1 MGIGLPKFW
10 CRCWLAG
17 TLFVLAEGFPE
28 AVEVVDLVAGM
39 ALEDAMLCAMFPL
52 AGIDL
57 SPAGLV
63 TGEVAVGGLG
73 VLSDVGL
80 PPPEVVLPFLLR
92 VLGCLLAVKMPI

>member
-1 MGIGLPKFW
+1 M
-10 CRCWLAG
+10 AG

-80 PPPEVVLPFLLR
+80 PPPEVGLPFLLR
-92 VLGCLLAVKMPI
+92 VLGCLLVVTMPI

>member
-1 MGIGLPKFW
+1 M
-10 CRCWLAG
+10 AG

-52 AGIDL
+52 AGID
-57 SPAGLV
+57 PAGLV

>member
-1 MGIGLPKFW
+1 M
-10 CRCWLAG
+10 
-17 TLFVLAEGFPE
+17 
-28 AVEVVDLVAGM
+28 VDLVAGM

-57 SPAGLV
+57 SPVGLV

-80 PPPEVVLPFLLR
+80 PPPEVVLPFFAKSSRLSLSSEDAD
-92 VLGCLLAVKMPI
+92 LMLEGGIC

>member
-1 MGIGLPKFW
+1 MKVGKT

-28 AVEVVDLVAGM
+28 AVEVVDLMAGM
-39 ALEDAMLCAMFPL
+39 ALVDAMLCAMFPL

-57 SPAGLV
+57 SPVGLV

-73 VLSDVGL
+73 ALFDVGL
-80 PPPEVVLPFLLR
+80 PPPELVLPFSLS
-92 VLGCLLAVKMPI
+92 VLGCLLAVKMLI

>member
-1 MGIGLPKFW
+1 M
-10 CRCWLAG
+10 AG

-63 TGEVAVGGLG
+63 TGEVAVVGLG
-73 VLSDVGL
+73 VLPDVGL
-80 PPPEVVLPFLLR
+80 PPPEVVLPLLLR
-92 VLGCLLAVKMPI
+92 VPGCLLAVKMPI

>member
-1 MGIGLPKFW
+1 M
-10 CRCWLAG
+10 AG

-28 AVEVVDLVAGM
+28 ALEVVDLVAGM

-52 AGIDL
+52 AGVDL

-73 VLSDVGL
+73 ALPDVGF
-80 PPPEVVLPFLLR
+80 PPPEVVLPLLLR
-92 VLGCLLAVKMPI
+92 VPGCLLAVKMPI

>member
-1 MGIGLPKFW
+1 M
-10 CRCWLAG
+10 AG

-52 AGIDL
+52 AGVDL

-73 VLSDVGL
+73 ALPDVGL
-80 PPPEVVLPFLLR
+80 PPPEVVLPLLLR
-92 VLGCLLAVKMPI
+92 VPGCLLAVKMPI